1 VYNKARDPPCLAFF
15 GNSHMGQHIL
25 TIASL
30 AKEYDVSYLYLA
42 RNGKG
47 DVFGGC
53 DSRPLPASPW
63 DEQRIRILKQWK
75 PKSVVFSSSRPYCLL
90 KHNRTFD
97 ALMSGAPEKVLIM
110 GDNPHLSSKSL
121 PFLIGIK
128 KKLLEDIKTG
138 DVSSLD
144 FLSTVKP
151 EWHVGGDSFL
161 RTEDQIRKALDS
173 NPKYNGTFQFESTY
187 PAFMD
192 QNNTFVQVIGAE
204 TEGGNRLIYFDRTHL
219 TRDGSERLREYFR
232 EHIFRDLKC

>member
-1 VYNKARDPPCLAFF
+1 
-15 GNSHMGQHIL
+15 
-25 TIASL
+25 
-30 AKEYDVSYLYLA
+30 
-42 RNGKG
+42 
-47 DVFGGC
+47 
-53 DSRPLPASPW
+53 
-63 DEQRIRILKQWK
+63 
-75 PKSVVFSSSRPYCLL
+75 
-90 KHNRTFD
+90 
-97 ALMSGAPEKVLIM
+97 MSGAPEKVLIM
-110 GDNPHLSSKSL
+110 GDNPYLDPKSL
-121 PFLIGIK
+121 PFGWAKGERPEIK
-128 KKLLEDIKTG
+128 KILLEDIKTG

-151 EWHVGGDSFL
+151 EWIVEGNFFL

-204 TEGGNRLIYFDRTHL
+204 TEGGNRLIYHDYTHL